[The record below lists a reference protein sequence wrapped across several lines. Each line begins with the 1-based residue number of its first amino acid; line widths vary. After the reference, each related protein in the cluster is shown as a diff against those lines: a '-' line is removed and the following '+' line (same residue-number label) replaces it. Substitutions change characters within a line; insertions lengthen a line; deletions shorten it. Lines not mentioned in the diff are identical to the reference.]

1 MSRLQWILSVLLAPL
16 SRERSLPLVRPT
28 LIDWDPS
35 LSPRTIQIKGN
46 TIFYVLKGEGEPLLL
61 IHGYGAGSWVWEK
74 QMDILSRHYKTYA
87 LDIIGHGYSD
97 RPKIEY
103 APETYIHLLR
113 DFMDGL
119 EIERATL
126 IGNSMGGGIAWAMA
140 ALFPKKVGKLILIDC
155 VPPDVLKQVRNE
167 SFRTLALVK
176 DIPFLPY
183 LVIASRNKNSIKRIL
198 QECLFDRRLISSA
211 LLNRQWELARF
222 KGSAWVLYSTLK
234 HAKHTSKMGDY
245 LSLINQPT
253 LLIWGEQDL
262 VFPPSVGESLHQ
274 AIKGSKLHIIKGSG
288 HIPMWETPEEV
299 NRVILEF
306 LKGK

>member
-1 MSRLQWILSVLLAPL
+1 MSRFQWILSVLSAPF
-16 SRERSLPLVRPT
+16 SRERSLPIVRPT
-28 LIDWDPS
+28 LIDWNPS

-234 HAKHTSKMGDY
+234 HAKDTSKMGDY
-245 LSLINQPT
+245 LSLINHPT